1 MGVIDLKSIKPHQVS
16 KDMRGYSVFLYGGW
30 KTGKTTTAV
39 KFPKHLLLA
48 FEKGY
53 SAIPGAMAQPINSWS
68 EFRQAVNQLKD
79 DEMKQTFETIIVDT
93 ADIAYDYCVK
103 YICANAPRP
112 KEQGG
117 GTGVDT
123 LSDIAYGKGYGMVEK
138 EFDECLRKIVQLGYG
153 LVVISHETDKTFKNE
168 NGTEYNKIVPTLDK
182 RANNV
187 LARMCDIIGY
197 TRSIPNEAGEER
209 VVMFMRGTSRYEA
222 GSRFKYTPD
231 YIDLSYDN
239 LVKAISDAIDRQ
251 EEEVGAELFT
261 DKRENVHLD
270 TTSNLDFDELKK
282 EFGNIIANIPGSM
295 DKDLETEEG
304 KHFAEYWRPRIVQV
318 IEKYLGKGRT
328 IEGLSRDQVE
338 ALDLIVA
345 DMKELVKE

>member
-1 MGVIDLKSIKPHQVS
+1 MASIDILSVAPHQVS
-16 KDMRGYSVFLYGGW
+16 RDMRGYSVFMYGGW

-39 KFPKHLLLA
+39 KFPKHFLLA

-53 SAIPGAMAQPINSWS
+53 SAIPGAMALPINSWS
-68 EFRQAVNQLKD
+68 EFRQVLRQLK
-79 DEMKQTFETIIVDT
+79 EPAAKEKFETIIIDT

-103 YICANAPRP
+103 YICDNAPRT

-117 GTGVDT
+117 GTGVDS
-123 LSDIAYGKGYGMVEK
+123 LADIPFGKGYGMVEK

-168 NGTEYNKIVPTLDK
+168 GGTEFNKIVPTLDK

-197 TRSIPNEAGEER
+197 TRSIPDEAGKER

-231 YIDLSYDN
+231 YIELSYDN
-239 LVKAISDAIDRQ
+239 LVKAIEDAIDKQ
-251 EEEVGAELFT
+251 MEEEGKELFT
-261 DKRENVHLD
+261 DKRENLHLD
-270 TTSNLDFDELKK
+270 TTSQLDFDELRK
-282 EFGNIIANIPGSM
+282 EFSNIIANIPGST
-295 DKDLETEEG
+295 DAQLETEEG
-304 KHFAEYWRPRIVQV
+304 KKFKEYWQPRITEI
-318 IEKYLGKGRT
+318 IENHLGKGQKIKDIQR
-328 IEGLSRDQVE
+328 GQVE
-338 ALDLIVA
+338 ALSLIV
-345 DMKELVKE
+345 DELKDIVKG